1 MAKTVTAS
9 PRAELVVAETVAVH
23 VANNKV
29 TFPTSAQP
37 CQLSTCQLTVT
48 ELGNVNLN
56 KSTKFNLS
64 KVSGDVK

>member
-37 CQLSTCQLTVT
+37 CQP
-48 ELGNVNLN
+48 
-56 KSTKFNLS
+56 
-64 KVSGDVK
+64 VS